1 MSYAVVEFIEESSV
15 EVVSQEWIEI
25 FDKVRSD
32 WQIRLYESFCFT
44 VSIVVGS
51 HLHGLIVFVLNWVY
65 DLLRRWKNLTNKIGR
80 NIPLEFLHIQVY
92 ILHIRWVHLHQEC
105 LLCSIN
111 VQNCKK

>member
-32 WQIRLYESFCFT
+32 WLIRLYESFRFT

-51 HLHGLIVFVLNWVY
+51 HLRGLINTY
-65 DLLRRWKNLTNKIGR
+65 
-80 NIPLEFLHIQVY
+80 
-92 ILHIRWVHLHQEC
+92 
-105 LLCSIN
+105 
-111 VQNCKK
+111 